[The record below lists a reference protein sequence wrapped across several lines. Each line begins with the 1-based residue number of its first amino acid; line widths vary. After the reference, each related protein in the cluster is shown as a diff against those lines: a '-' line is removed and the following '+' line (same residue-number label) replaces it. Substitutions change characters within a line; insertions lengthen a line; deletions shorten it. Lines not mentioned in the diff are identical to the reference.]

1 MGYEFL
7 RILSIKPDADV
18 KQEYRGFNK
27 TASNV
32 LSRHTAFFYINIA
45 LCDWKEKIW
54 PRQQMLQGI
63 VKEDVRVCAGEVA

>member
-32 LSRHTAFFYINIA
+32 LSRHTAFFYINTA
-45 LCDWKEKIW
+45 LCDWKEKI
-54 PRQQMLQGI
+54 
-63 VKEDVRVCAGEVA
+63 